1 MRLICRYGCFAAGLV
16 LALAHIG
23 NTTPF
28 FEEGVTLGRSFKEAY
43 RSFVEDAKASGLNEQ
58 ASALSHGHIQDL
70 ASYYP
75 EYLER
80 LEGIS
85 ESSGVP
91 TEDLVKASF
100 VLALGPKCAQSGA
113 APPATNDGQVY
124 LSWNFESAL
133 LARPIFSIPFFSVL
147 EPKNGYKTFFWGI
160 PYLIGVAIMNEKG
173 LSLAASAMNY
183 DDDGTGLTSFELASM
198 AMERCATIPEVTEL
212 LGSVPRFSTSDPTF
226 GASINWTFSM
236 ADEQGNVAMIE
247 FTHSY
252 LKWDYGENGIVG
264 RANTYQLLPLEKTTC
279 ISTSKYFTPDMA
291 LACWG
296 ADMRALRMWE
306 LVRTNY
312 GNIDLEAMKRF
323 TADTNGGTDFLG
335 RPAGSW
341 WTPERHGQTLP
352 EDLARFQGT
361 PYIPIIMDF
370 GYVITHTV
378 FIYEPKRKIIW
389 WTPGHTSRIGHI
401 PLFAGELMGV
411 PGAARIEDYQ
421 GPARNAAR
429 VVHSFSGVAQAL
441 GGSIGLIAGQF
452 FQAINGR
459 DVSPG
464 YPGLYSTQLGSQ

>member
-1 MRLICRYGCFAAGLV
+1 MRLSVSGLWLF
-16 LALAHIG
+16 LALSLGFSQLGMASPFEQGIEIG
-23 NTTPF
+23 KN
-28 FEEGVTLGRSFKEAY
+28 FKEAY
-43 RSFVEDAKASGLNEQ
+43 SSLVQEAETSSLNER
-58 ASALSHGHIQDL
+58 AATLTRGHAQDL
-70 ASYYP
+70 QRHYP

-85 ESSGVP
+85 QATGIS
-91 TEDLVKASF
+91 TERLIRASF
-100 VLALGPKCAQSGA
+100 VLSLGPKCAQAGA
-113 APPATNDGQVY
+113 APPATDDGQVY

-147 EPKNGYKTFFWGI
+147 EPKNGYKTFFWGL

-183 DDDGTGLTSFELASM
+183 EDDGTGLTSFELASM

-236 ADEQGNVAMIE
+236 ADERGNVAMIE

-252 LKWDYGENGIVG
+252 LEWDYGEQGIVG

-279 ISTSKYFTPDMA
+279 IPESRYFTPDMA

-296 ADMRALRMWE
+296 ADMRAFRMWE
-306 LVRTNY
+306 LLRTHY
-312 GNIDLEAMKRF
+312 GSIDLEAMKTF

-341 WTPERHGQTLP
+341 WTPERHGHTLP
-352 EDLARFQGT
+352 VDLARFQNT

-370 GYVITHTV
+370 GYVVTHTV
-378 FIYEPKRKIIW
+378 FIYEPKRKVIW
-389 WTPGHTSRIGHI
+389 WTPGHTSRLGHI
-401 PLFAGELMGV
+401 PIFVGELMGV
-411 PGAARIEDYQ
+411 KGAARIEDYR

-429 VVHSFSGVAQAL
+429 IVHSFSGVAKEL
-441 GGSIGLIAGQF
+441 GGAIELIAGQF
-452 FQAINGR
+452 FGALLGR
-459 DVSPG
+459 EVSVG